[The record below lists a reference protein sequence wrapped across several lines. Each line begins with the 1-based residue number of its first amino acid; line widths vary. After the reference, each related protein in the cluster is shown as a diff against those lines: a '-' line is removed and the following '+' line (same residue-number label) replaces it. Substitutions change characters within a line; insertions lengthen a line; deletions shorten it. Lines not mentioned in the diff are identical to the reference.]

1 MILIKGSYFKSALA
15 TIRNSKLRNFW
26 TTLGVII
33 GVTSFILVVGISEG
47 IKLQIANQINSYGKD
62 IITIRPSS
70 VQVSGSSLDSL
81 SLLAGI
87 NVSGSLS
94 ENDVHIIQ
102 RSKDVSQVVPE
113 SAMTADVIGTAK
125 SYKSGLVVGTT
136 NNFLSFFNQSLSYGS
151 FLSSNISSNQVVV
164 GSLAASELFNE
175 DVPLGQTVMINNQPF
190 IVEGILNP
198 FPSTPLSSGSEF
210 NRALFINYN
219 QAESMTNNTITTYQI
234 LAKPTKPNLLNQTKN
249 SIYSNLLQSHNGQNN
264 FEVLDQNQ
272 SSNSSSSILKLISK
286 LIIGVSVISLVVGGI
301 GIMNVMLV
309 SVTERYHEIGIRK
322 ALGATNRQVLNQ
334 FLIES
339 TTLSTIGGLIGV
351 IFAYF
356 VDLIMRM
363 FTNIEPS
370 ITWQIVLLA
379 LLASILDGIIFGS
392 LPALKAAKKAPI
404 DALRSE

>member
-47 IKLQIANQINSYGKD
+47 IKLQIANQINLYGKD